1 MNKSGFIICFTCDSN
16 LVNNKQ
22 TGSYY
27 TPKFVAQYIVDR
39 TLHAWLKDF
48 INCDYDKIEKLG
60 ESVREILLDRV
71 KGVRILDPAVGDGV
85 FLCAAADSLL
95 KLRQSLCEEKTP
107 DKIREDIV
115 KCLYGVDIV
124 KQAVSNC
131 VNNLAKWMG
140 ASEPS
145 TEIRSNVRFGN
156 SLIGFCKDDSIPRQY
171 DIKFKEMLESTG
183 LEITDKELMKTN
195 PFHWDENFPEIMK
208 DEEKG
213 FDIIIGNPPYG
224 NILSTT
230 EREIISKIYPYCA
243 GGSRSGTWNSA
254 AHFVV
259 RAHMLLRQGGQ
270 LGFLLPNSILRVG
283 QFNKIRK
290 FLLNNMT
297 LHEIVDEGSPFPDVT
312 LEMVSVFCKSEP
324 NSSDHDV
331 RVVTRRDD
339 VAESHN
345 VPWSVFNDSKI
356 FVLHYDD
363 IYDKILK
370 RSTRHLLT
378 AGRGRDIPADHVSDS
393 KHGSFEIPYAS
404 RGRSVQRY
412 RFEYEHMK
420 YTDNWYEN
428 DSALLESSSN
438 EFLVATKNLPYP
450 RCVMKPKGIL
460 HGGGVVRIRA
470 LQNHVDLAA
479 IGLILNSNL
488 MKYICIR
495 YLTNYSELTTCMN
508 TGIMEDMPIML
519 PRNQKTLARLYR
531 ALEKLHNEEKSS
543 SRNSEILLFLEDVAN
558 ALVYALYLMEN
569 HDLLHLV
576 DHSVESIES
585 GDYLGLYKS
594 LRNSEIQYEMKNIF
608 QNPLVISIENSP
620 RMR

>member
-1 MNKSGFIICFTCDSN
+1 
-16 LVNNKQ
+16 VNNKQ

-27 TPKFVAQYIVDR
+27 TPKYVAQYIVDR
-39 TLHAWLKDF
+39 TLYAWLKDF
-48 INCDYDKIEKLG
+48 TGYDYNQIEGLSESKRKI
-60 ESVREILLDRV
+60 ILDAV
-71 KGVRILDPAVGDGV
+71 KGVRILDPAVGEGV
-85 FLCAAADSLL
+85 FLCTAADSLL
-95 KLRQSLCEEKTP
+95 KLCESLCESKSP

-115 KCLYGVDIV
+115 NCLYGVDIV
-124 KQAVSNC
+124 KQAVSKC
-131 VNNLAKWMG
+131 VKNLANWTG
-140 ASEPS
+140 GSES
-145 TEIRSNVRFGN
+145 FSVINNNVGFGN
-156 SLIGFCKDDSIPRQY
+156 SLIGFCGDDSTPKQP
-171 DIKFKEMLESTG
+171 DLKFKQMLESTG
-183 LEITDKELMKTN
+183 LEITDKELKKSN

-208 DEEKG
+208 GEERG

-224 NILSTT
+224 NILSFT
-230 EREIISKIYPYCA
+230 EREIIGKIYPYCV

-259 RAHMLLRQGGQ
+259 RAQMLLRKGGQ

-283 QFNKIRK
+283 QFSKIRK

-312 LEMVSVFCKSEP
+312 LEMISVFCKSEP

-331 RVVTRRDD
+331 RVIARRDD

-345 VPWSVFNDSKI
+345 VTWSMFNDSKI

-370 RSTRHLLT
+370 RSKRRLLT
-378 AGRGRDIPADHVSDS
+378 AGRGRDIPSDHVSDS
-393 KHGSFEIPYAS
+393 KHDSFEIPYALT
-404 RGRSVQRY
+404 GRSVQRY

-428 DSALLESSSN
+428 DSALSESFSN

-450 RCVMKPKGIL
+450 RCVMKPRGIL

-470 LQNHVDLAA
+470 LNKQVDLAA

-508 TGIMEDMPIML
+508 TGIMEDMPIIL
-519 PRNQKTLARLYR
+519 PENPKTLASLYR
-531 ALEKLHNEEKSS
+531 ALEKMHNKDKSHS
-543 SRNSEILLFLEDVAN
+543 KDSEILYFLEDVAN

-569 HDLLHLV
+569 DNLIRLV
-576 DHSVESIES
+576 NHGVESS
-585 GDYLGLYKS
+585 KSDKYLDLYKS
-594 LRNSEIQYEMKNIF
+594 LRNSEIQYEMKNIL

>member
-1 MNKSGFIICFTCDSN
+1 
-16 LVNNKQ
+16 
-22 TGSYY
+22 
-27 TPKFVAQYIVDR
+27 
-39 TLHAWLKDF
+39 
-48 INCDYDKIEKLG
+48 
-60 ESVREILLDRV
+60 
-71 KGVRILDPAVGDGV
+71 
-85 FLCAAADSLL
+85 
-95 KLRQSLCEEKTP
+95 
-107 DKIREDIV
+107 
-115 KCLYGVDIV
+115 
-124 KQAVSNC
+124 
-131 VNNLAKWMG
+131 
-140 ASEPS
+140 
-145 TEIRSNVRFGN
+145 
-156 SLIGFCKDDSIPRQY
+156 
-171 DIKFKEMLESTG
+171 
-183 LEITDKELMKTN
+183 
-195 PFHWDENFPEIMK
+195 
-208 DEEKG
+208 
-213 FDIIIGNPPYG
+213 
-224 NILSTT
+224 
-230 EREIISKIYPYCA
+230 
-243 GGSRSGTWNSA
+243 
-254 AHFVV
+254 
-259 RAHMLLRQGGQ
+259 
-270 LGFLLPNSILRVG
+270 
-283 QFNKIRK
+283 
-290 FLLNNMT
+290 MT

-438 EFLVATKNLPYP
+438 EFLVGTKNLPYP

-495 YLTNYSELTTCMN
+495 YLTNYSALTTCMN

-543 SRNSEILLFLEDVAN
+543 SQNSEILLFLEDVAN

-569 HDLLHLV
+569 HNLLHLV

>member
-1 MNKSGFIICFTCDSN
+1 MNAKE
-16 LVNNKQ
+16 

-27 TPKFVAQYIVDR
+27 TPKYIAQYIVDR

-48 INCDYDKIEKLG
+48 IDKDYYKIEKLD
-60 ESVREILLDRV
+60 ESIRKILLGRV
-71 KGVRILDPAVGDGV
+71 KRIRILDPAVGEGV
-85 FLCAAADSLL
+85 FLCAVADSLL
-95 KLRQSLCEEKTP
+95 KLRQLLCESKTP
-107 DKIREDIV
+107 DKIREDII

-131 VNNLAKWMG
+131 VKNLAKWTG
-140 ASEPS
+140 SSES
-145 TEIRSNVRFGN
+145 IIEISNNVRFGN
-156 SLIGFCKDDSIPRQY
+156 SLIGFCKDSSTLGQY
-171 DIKFKEMLESTG
+171 DMKFKEMLESAG
-183 LEITDKELMKTN
+183 LEITDKELMKAN
-195 PFHWDENFPEIMK
+195 PFHWEDNFPEIMK
-208 DEEKG
+208 GENIG
-213 FDIIIGNPPYG
+213 FDIIVGNPPYG

-230 EREIISKIYPYCA
+230 EREIISKIYPYCV
-243 GGSRSGTWNSA
+243 GGSRKGTWNSA

-259 RAHMLLRQGGQ
+259 RAKMLSHKGGQ
-270 LGFLLPNSILRVG
+270 LGFLLPNSVLRVG
-283 QFNKIRK
+283 QFSKTRE
-290 FLLNNMT
+290 FLLNEMT
-297 LHEIVDEGSPFPDVT
+297 LQEIVDEGSPFPNVT

-324 NSSDHDV
+324 NPSDHDV
-331 RVVTRRDD
+331 RIVTRRDD
-339 VAESHN
+339 VTESHN
-345 VPWSVFNDSKI
+345 VPWSIFNDSKI

-370 RSTRHLLT
+370 RSKRRLLT

-393 KHGSFEIPYAS
+393 KHDSFEIPYAS
-404 RGRSVQRY
+404 TGRSVQRY

-428 DSALLESSSN
+428 DSALLESFSN
-438 EFLVATKNLPYP
+438 EFLVATKNLPFP

-460 HGGGVVRIRA
+460 HGGGVVRIKA
-470 LQNHVDLAA
+470 LQKQVDLAA

-519 PRNQKTLARLYR
+519 PGNQKTLARLYR
-531 ALEKLHNEEKSS
+531 ALENLHNEEKSS
-543 SRNSEILLFLEDVAN
+543 SENGEILSFLENVAN

-569 HDLLHLV
+569 DNLIRLV
-576 DHSVESIES
+576 DHSLKSS
-585 GDYLGLYKS
+585 KSDNCLDLYKS
-594 LRNSEIQYEMKNIF
+594 LRNSEIQYEMKNILK
-608 QNPLVISIENSP
+608 NPLVVSIENSP